1 MATVGIDLT
10 GTNVHVLV
18 LGDDDEQL
26 ASSRRRTPVVGDRDD
41 VVDLMVA
48 AVDDAREAAG
58 LDRGQIAAAGLG
70 TPGVVEGSTVGGATN
85 LPDWYE
91 RFPLAD
97 MVSTRLDLPVR
108 LVNDV
113 SAATV
118 GEHRFGVGRGVDDL
132 LGVSVGTGVG
142 GGLVLGGQLYE
153 GAFGGAGEF
162 GHTVVKM
169 GGAVC
174 PCGRRGCVEAYA
186 GRQALVAAAE
196 RADAAGRPTILFRVR
211 DELGLDRVT
220 SSVLATA
227 YERGDEV
234 VADLLDDA
242 VDALGAGIASA
253 VNLLDVAVVALG
265 GALTHRLGPR
275 FLREVRAATFPR
287 LFVQPPHVEI
297 EVATTGDEAGAL
309 GAAVL
314 ARALS

>member
-10 GTNVHVLV
+10 GTNVQVVV

-58 LDRGQIAAAGLG
+58 LDRDGIGAAGVG
-70 TPGVVEGSTVGGATN
+70 TPGVVEGRTVGGATN
-85 LPDWYE
+85 LPDWFE

-97 MVSTRLDLPVR
+97 IVGSRLDLPVR

-118 GEHRFGVGRGVDDL
+118 AEHRFGVGRGVDDF

-142 GGLVLGGQLYE
+142 GGLVLGGRLYE

-162 GHTVVKM
+162 GHTIVTM

-186 GRQALVAAAE
+186 GRQAMVLAAE
-196 RADAAGRPTILFRVR
+196 RAEAAGRSTILFKVR
-211 DELGLDRVT
+211 DEIGVDRVT
-220 SSVLATA
+220 SGVLATA

-275 FLREVRAATFPR
+275 FVREVRAATFPR

-297 EVATTGDEAGAL
+297 EAATTGDAAGAL

-314 ARALS
+314 ARDLP